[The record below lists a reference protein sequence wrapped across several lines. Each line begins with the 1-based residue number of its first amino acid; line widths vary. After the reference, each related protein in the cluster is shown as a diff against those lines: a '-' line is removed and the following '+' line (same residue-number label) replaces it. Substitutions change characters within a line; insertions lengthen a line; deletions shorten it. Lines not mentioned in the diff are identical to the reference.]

1 MRESEIGVT
10 GTGSAGPAIGD
21 DRASPVAGPIVF
33 LGDSITEQW
42 SRYRPHFFA
51 DHGFVNRGIGG
62 QTTRDIRARFSEDVD
77 RAGAAAIHLL
87 AGTND
92 IAENGGPVPLS
103 STEENLAWMIAQAGA
118 LGRPI
123 LVGSVPPAAV
133 FAWNP
138 RVRPADTI
146 VELNAWLAR
155 YAEAQGAA
163 YIDYHAAL
171 RSPANGLRAGLGPD
185 GAHLDAKGYRVI
197 EPILLGAVA
206 RVLGPRT
213 PKAPSWVE
221 RMRRLAPMRF

>member
-1 MRESEIGVT
+1 MS
-10 GTGSAGPAIGD
+10 SAIGIG
-21 DRASPVAGPIVF
+21 RAAFADEPIVF

-42 SRYRPHFFA
+42 SRCRPHFFA
-51 DHGFVNRGIGG
+51 DHGFLNRGIGG
-62 QTTRDIRARFSEDVD
+62 QTTGDIRARFVADVD

-103 STEENLAWMIAQAGA
+103 VTRDNLAWMIERAGA

-123 LVGSVPPAAV
+123 LVGSVTPAAF

-155 YAEAQGAA
+155 HAEAHGAGFV
-163 YIDYHAAL
+163 DYHAVL
-171 RSPANGLRAGLGPD
+171 RSPGNGLRAGLGPD
-185 GAHLDAKGYRVI
+185 GAHLDARGYRLI
-197 EPILLGAVA
+197 EPVLLDAVA
-206 RVLGPRT
+206 RLVGPRT
-213 PKAPSWVE
+213 PKALSWTERWRRLV
-221 RMRRLAPMRF
+221 RMRPAGRGRAPP